1 MHGLWDKHTREHT
14 YTYLYLY
21 TYVHASTSELAYMHS
36 YTHAHINT
44 YVHPS
49 PLPTHVLVIFQLNA
63 TSLSG
68 KMFESLCVCVFCKWN
83 TKVCVVCAIDYIGYK
98 AAAGSNI
105 IAFQVATIV
114 SKALRDKDYKR
125 PAPFPYQESQYGLIA
140 ALMDKTTHRFDE
152 NSKII
157 VVDGP
162 IAAGKTKF
170 AKVCLLLLELPVHCY
185 ILFP

>member
-1 MHGLWDKHTREHT
+1 MDLETNTNVNTRTHTCT
-14 YTYLYLY
+14 YTHMY
-21 TYVHASTSELAYMHS
+21 TQVIANWHTCTH
-36 YTHAHINT
+36 THAHINT

-49 PLPTHVLVIFQLNA
+49 PPPTNVLVIFQLND

-105 IAFQVATIV
+105 VAFQVATIV